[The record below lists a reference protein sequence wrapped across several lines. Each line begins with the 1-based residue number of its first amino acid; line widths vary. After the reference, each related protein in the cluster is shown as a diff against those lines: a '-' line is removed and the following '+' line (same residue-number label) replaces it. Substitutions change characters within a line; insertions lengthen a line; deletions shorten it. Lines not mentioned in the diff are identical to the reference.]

1 MHESDDDLAAVQ
13 DLLDR
18 SHAGS
23 GEHLRRAFS
32 QDQRLSAAELVD
44 ALPGIFEMHLAV
56 VTPTGAPLVAPVDG
70 FLVRGKVCLGLPA
83 ASVRTGL
90 VRRDPRVS
98 ASYIGERASFIVH
111 GAVVETDDELFES
124 TATEL
129 YVAQYGDWF
138 RQHLEEQRRTGGAGL
153 SGVIEPRVLFAKR

>member
-1 MHESDDDLAAVQ
+1 VHETDDDVAALQ

-18 SHAGS
+18 SRAGS
-23 GEHLRRAFS
+23 GEHLRQAFGPP
-32 QDQRLSAAELVD
+32 LSAAELVA
-44 ALPGIFEMHLAV
+44 ALSGIFEMHLAV
-56 VTPTGAPLVAPVDG
+56 VTSAGAPLVAPVDG
-70 FLVRGKVCLGLPA
+70 FLLRGRVCVGLPP

-98 ASYIGERASFIVH
+98 ASFIGERCSFIVH
-111 GAVVETDDELFES
+111 GSVVEVDDDLFDS

-138 RQHLEEQRRTGGAGL
+138 RDHMAEQQRKNGRGFA
-153 SGVIEPRVLFAKR
+153 GVIEPRVLFAKGAS